1 MGTNETVVTPLPASA
16 ACAELSD
23 MSSIHARLISMIAAV
38 TTANDRV
45 RALNNN
51 NANNNTRIDG
61 WAGV

>member
-1 MGTNETVVTPLPASA
+1 
-16 ACAELSD
+16 
-23 MSSIHARLISMIAAV
+23 MSSIHARLVTMIAAV
-38 TTANDRV
+38 ATANDRA

>member
-1 MGTNETVVTPLPASA
+1 MFT
-16 ACAELSD
+16 
-23 MSSIHARLISMIAAV
+23 IHARFVAMIVASA
-38 TTANDRV
+38 TACERV